1 MRYQEE
7 LDGADIKAILNKQ
20 KKMENGRETSKSHSP
35 EPPLNFTNVISFIL
49 YNNSSD
55 RN

>member
-20 KKMENGRETSKSHSP
+20 KKMENGRETSKSLPFARTSTQFHQCYLIYS
-35 EPPLNFTNVISFIL
+35 LQQFF
-49 YNNSSD
+49 
-55 RN
+55 